1 MDTNTDTQGTRTL
14 DVVGLHLSSIGFQRS
29 GPKSGCSSG
38 QWAHHGCSHQT
49 TVPVK
54 FLPATKVARGPKLS
68 VEKIFADSY
77 ICFRS
82 QQAGL
87 LQQHPVRGHGWEV
100 GSTTVRSQ
108 CHSATGPQPS
118 EVLANYVGHPRWAT
132 LAPCCVSIQYKL
144 CIIVRNCLIGSA
156 PLYLRELCI
165 PATSVT
171 GRQHLRSAARNDL
184 IVPQFRTVNFGQRG
198 FSVSGPRLWNSLPH
212 DIRQLSDSLEQ
223 FKQKLKTYFFHKQRW
238 H

>member
-1 MDTNTDTQGTRTL
+1 M
-14 DVVGLHLSSIGFQRS
+14 
-29 GPKSGCSSG
+29 
-38 QWAHHGCSHQT
+38 
-49 TVPVK
+49 

-77 ICFRS
+77 IRFRS

-87 LQQHPVRGHGWEV
+87 LQQHPVRGYGWEV

-108 CHSATGPQPS
+108 RHTTRLVLNLPKFSRITSAIRDELHWLPVVFRSQF
-118 EVLANYVGHPRWAT
+118 
-132 LAPCCVSIQYKL
+132 KL
-144 CIIVRNCLIGSA
+144 CIIVRNCFIGSA
-156 PLYLRELCI
+156 PLYLRELCT

-198 FSVSGPRLWNSLPH
+198 FSVLGPRLWNSLPH
-212 DIRQLSDSLEQ
+212 DIRQLTDSLEQ
-223 FKQKLKTYFFHKQRW
+223 FKQKLKTYFFHK
-238 H
+238 